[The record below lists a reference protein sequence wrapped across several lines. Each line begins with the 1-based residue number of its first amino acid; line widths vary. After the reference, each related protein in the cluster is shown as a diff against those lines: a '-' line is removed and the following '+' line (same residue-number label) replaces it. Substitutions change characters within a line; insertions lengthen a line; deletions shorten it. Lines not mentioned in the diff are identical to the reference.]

1 MVVGCATWMDGSV
14 RNIAAIAK
22 RGRVEGKEPCGKE
35 LCEGSLLFQRKDQV
49 GHATEA
55 KATRRSPASIILCC
69 QRETRRIVE
78 RLQSRRTWCCL
89 GRCDPVTSSP
99 AAAHIEPTC
108 ELLSTACN
116 NAEVS
121 RALTPAKASPHQ
133 PHGSDRI

>member
-1 MVVGCATWMDGSV
+1 MCNSSWAWRVASQPLELHDRCAEGLRVGGAAPRVVVGCATWMDGSV

-69 QRETRRIVE
+69 QREI
-78 RLQSRRTWCCL
+78 RRTVGAITKPPYVVL
-89 GRCDPVTSSP
+89 PG
-99 AAAHIEPTC
+99 
-108 ELLSTACN
+108 
-116 NAEVS
+116 
-121 RALTPAKASPHQ
+121 AL
-133 PHGSDRI
+133 